1 LNHVETMFEGNRL
14 LMSDAARLPY
24 ALTAYGLPHMM
35 GYLPT
40 RSGEAY
46 PNPVSIEELM
56 RRAADLGLA
65 GVECPLPK
73 PGALSP
79 AALRD
84 LLATYGLRYVANYMA
99 VLDADAS
106 EWRTVL
112 EAAAQTGATVVRSV
126 LSRILC
132 GDRRKLE
139 GGWNAHMDALAARL
153 NAVLPVAA
161 DLGLCIAVENHQDAT
176 TEDLL
181 RLHDMVG
188 NSPAYGVTLDAGNP
202 LSVGQDPVE
211 AAGKLAYIIRHVHLK
226 DYTIHFAPEGYRLVR
241 CAAGDGV
248 VDFPAILRIVRANGH
263 NVLPGIEIAAQ
274 QTRTIPFLEEGWWAC
289 HEPRDVTQL
298 LPALRILWAQGRPV
312 DEPYGSAWE
321 RGEGSAAVASEE
333 WDIVTRSVE
342 YFRSLAA

>member
-1 LNHVETMFEGNRL
+1 
-14 LMSDAARLPY
+14 MSDAARLPY

-40 RSGEAY
+40 RAGEAY
-46 PNPVSIEELM
+46 PNPVTTEELILH
-56 RRAADLGLA
+56 AAAMGLA

-73 PGALSP
+73 PETLSRQ
-79 AALRD
+79 ALRD
-84 LLATYGLRYVANYMA
+84 LLMTHGLRYIANCMG
-99 VLDADAS
+99 VLDGDV
-106 EWRTVL
+106 EQWRTAL

-132 GDRRKLE
+132 GDRRALE
-139 GGWNAHMDALAARL
+139 NGGWNAYMDALAARL
-153 NAVLPVAA
+153 NAILPIAA

-181 RLHDMVG
+181 RLHDLAG

-202 LSVGQDPVE
+202 LAVGQDPVD
-211 AAGKLAYIIRHVHLK
+211 AARKLAHIIRHAHLK

-248 VDFPAILRIVRANGH
+248 VDFPAILKILRANGH
-263 NVLPGIEIAAQ
+263 DVLPGIEIGAQ
-274 QTRTIPFLEEGWWAC
+274 ATRTIPFLEDGWWEC
-289 HEPRDVTQL
+289 HEPRNVTDL
-298 LPALRILWAQGRPV
+298 LPALRILWAKGRPAN
-312 DEPYGSAWE
+312 EPYSSAWE
-321 RGEGSAAVASEE
+321 RGEDSATVAAEE
-333 WDIVTRSVE
+333 WDIVIRSVE